1 VGFAP
6 SSCFIYFSG
15 SHRGESM
22 ELFFAQFLNGISL
35 GSIYALIAL
44 GYTMVYGIIQLINF
58 AHGEILMVGAFVGF
72 FAITIFGFN
81 LFFAML
87 LAMLAS
93 VILGVLI
100 ERVAYKPLRGSGRL
114 AVLITAIGM
123 SLLLQN
129 GGLQILG
136 TSYQAFPQVIPKKA
150 FHFLGDKITITS
162 YQLLILAVTI
172 VMMLFLNYI
181 VNKTKTGKAMRAVS
195 HDRDAALMMGI
206 NVDNIISVTFAIGSA
221 FAAVAGVLLGLYYQ
235 TVHPLMGLMPGLKA
249 FVAAVLGGI
258 GIIPGAMAG
267 GFLLG
272 IIEALVSGY
281 WSTTYRDVVVFA
293 ILIIILI
300 VKPSGLFGKDTGEKV

>member
-1 VGFAP
+1 
-6 SSCFIYFSG
+6 
-15 SHRGESM
+15 M
-22 ELFFAQFLNGISL
+22 ELFFAQLINGISL

-72 FAITIFGFN
+72 FAIAKYDMN
-81 LFFAML
+81 FFVALL

-93 VILGVLI
+93 ALLGVII
-100 ERVAYKPLRGSGRL
+100 ERVAYKPLRNSGRL
-114 AVLITAIGM
+114 AALITAIGV

-129 GGLQILG
+129 GGLYLLG
-136 TSYQAFPQVIPKKA
+136 ADYRSFPQAFPKRTYQ
-150 FHFLGDKITITS
+150 FLDGMITITS
-162 YQLLILAVTI
+162 YQILILVVTI
-172 VMMLFLNYI
+172 LMMLILNYI
-181 VNKTKTGKAMRAVS
+181 VNKTRTGKAMRAVS
-195 HDRDAALMMGI
+195 YDKDAARLMGI
-206 NVDNIISVTFAIGSA
+206 DVDSVISATFAIGSA

-235 TVHPLMGLMPGLKA
+235 TVQPLMGLMPGLKA

-258 GIIPGAMAG
+258 GVIPGAMAG

-272 IIEALVSGY
+272 IVEALVSGY
-281 WSTTYRDVVVFA
+281 WSTNYRDVVVFL